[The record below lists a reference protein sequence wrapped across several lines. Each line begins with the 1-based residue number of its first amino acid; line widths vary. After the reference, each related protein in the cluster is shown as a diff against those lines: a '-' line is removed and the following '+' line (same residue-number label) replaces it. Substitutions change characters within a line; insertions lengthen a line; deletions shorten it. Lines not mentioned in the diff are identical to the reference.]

1 MRATLMTSTI
11 AAAFAAAAVWAPAMA
26 QTLEIGLIEDV
37 DTLDPAQGRTL
48 GGRQVFST
56 LCDKLFEVDS
66 DGNLQPELALEHVT
80 SEDGLTVTLTLRQ
93 GVVFHD
99 GEPFNA
105 QAVKYNLDRAMT
117 MEESARKG
125 DLRAI
130 ERVEVIDDYTVA
142 LILHQPYTPLLAQLA
157 DRPGMMISPA
167 AAEAKGPDGFATDPV
182 CSGPFR
188 LVEQIPQDHIELA
201 RFEDYWN
208 ADNIHIERVIYRPVP
223 DATVR
228 LNNLLAGQ
236 LDLIEQVA
244 TTDLEKLRSTE
255 GFEVASVTGLG
266 HFHLLF
272 NLAGDG
278 PFAKSAALRQAVDAA
293 IDRNIIN
300 QAVFGGEFVPGNQ
313 PVQPAS
319 PYYAGDFPVPAR
331 DLERAKALVAE
342 SGVDSPSLAIV
353 LNNNPTFLRVAQV
366 IQSMLAEAGIT
377 VTLNPTDSGTAT
389 GLVTSGDFEGFF
401 SFWSGRVDPDANTHT
416 YLGCTGS
423 QNSGGYCNEEVEAL
437 LTRAAAASDPAVRA
451 DLYAQAA
458 AIWMAD
464 APTLFIYHPKLFFG
478 YSSAVQGFTPFPDG
492 LVRLDGVTLAED

>member
-1 MRATLMTSTI
+1 MRAQLMATTFAAV
-11 AAAFAAAAVWAPAMA
+11 AAAMVAWGTAAA
-26 QTLEIGLIEDV
+26 QTMEIGLIEDV

-48 GGRQVFST
+48 GGRQVFAA
-56 LCDKLFEVDS
+56 LCDKLFELDS
-66 DGNLQPELALEHVT
+66 DGALQPELAVEQVT
-80 SEDGLTVTLTLRQ
+80 SDDGLTVTLSLRE

-99 GEPFNA
+99 GEAFNA
-105 QAVKYNLDRAMT
+105 EAVKYNLDRAMT

-130 ERVEVIDDYTVA
+130 ERVEVVDEFTVA
-142 LILHQPYTPLLAQLA
+142 LILKQPYTPLLAQLA
-157 DRPGMMISPA
+157 DRSGMMVSPA
-167 AAEAKGPDGFATDPV
+167 AAEALGPDGFGSEPV
-182 CSGPFR
+182 CSGPFQ

-201 RFEDYWN
+201 RFDGYWN
-208 ADNIHIERVIYRPVP
+208 ADDIHLDGVVYRPVP

-244 TTDLEKLRSTE
+244 TTDLEALRNAD

-266 HFHLLF
+266 HFHLMF
-272 NLAGDG
+272 NLKGDS
-278 PFAKSAALRQAVDAA
+278 PFATSAALRQAVDAA

-319 PYYAGDFPVPAR
+319 PYYSGDNPVPAR
-331 DLERAKALVAE
+331 DLERAQALVAE

-389 GLVTSGDFEGFF
+389 GLVTSGEFEGFF

-423 QNSGGYCNEEVEAL
+423 QNASGYCNDDVEAL
-437 LTRAAAASDPAVRA
+437 LTEAASASDPSARA

-464 APTLFIYHPKLFFG
+464 SPTLFIYHPKLFFG
-478 YSSAVQGFTPFPDG
+478 YSTAVEGFVPVPDG
-492 LVRLDGVTLAED
+492 LVRLDGVSLTAD

>member
-1 MRATLMTSTI
+1 MRTKLMSSTI
-11 AAAFAAAAVWAPAMA
+11 AVALAAVAGWNVAQA
-26 QTLEIGLIEDV
+26 QTLQIGLIEDL

-48 GGRQVFST
+48 GGRQVFAA
-56 LCDKLFEVDS
+56 LCDKLFELDA
-66 DGNLQPELALEHVT
+66 DGALQPELALEQAT
-80 SEDGLTVTLTLRQ
+80 SDDGLTVTLTLRQ

-105 QAVKYNLDRAMT
+105 EAVKYNLDRAMT

-130 ERVEVIDDYTVA
+130 DRVEVVDEYTVD
-142 LILHQPYTPLLAQLA
+142 LVLSTPYTPLLAQLA

-167 AAEAKGPDGFATDPV
+167 AAEALGPGGFGTAPV
-182 CSGPFR
+182 CSGPFT

-201 RFEDYWN
+201 KFADYWN
-208 ADNIHIERVIYRPVP
+208 ADDIHLDGVVYRPVP

-244 TTDLEKLRSTE
+244 TTDLEKLRSTD
-255 GFEVASVTGLG
+255 GFAVSSVTGLG
-266 HFHLLF
+266 HFHLIF
-272 NLAGDG
+272 NLAEGAG
-278 PFAKSAALRQAVDAA
+278 PFAESAALRQAVDAA

-300 QAVFGGEFVPGNQ
+300 EAVFGGEFVPGNQ

-319 PYYAGDFPVPAR
+319 PYYAASHSVGER
-331 DLERAKALVAE
+331 DLDRARALIAE
-342 SGVDSPSLAIV
+342 SGVEAPELNLV

-377 VTLNPTDSGTAT
+377 VTLSPTDSGTAT
-389 GLVTSGDFEGFF
+389 GLVTAGDFQGFF

-423 QNSGGYCNEEVEAL
+423 QNSGKYCDDDVEAL
-437 LTRAAAASDPAVRA
+437 LTQAAGASDPAERA
-451 DLYAQAA
+451 ALYAQAA
-458 AIWMAD
+458 DIWMAA

-478 YSSAVQGFTPFPDG
+478 YSTAVEGFVPVPDG
-492 LVRLDGVTLAED
+492 LVRLDGVTLSK